1 MNYTTEMEKALMQSH
16 KMGYAVYSR
25 NHEKRM
31 EVEKNREEDYQKSKQ
46 LFAELDRKM
55 NG

>member
-1 MNYTTEMEKALMQSH
+1 MEKALMQSH

-31 EVEKNREEDYQKSKQ
+31 EVEKNRDEDYQKSKQ
-46 LFAELDRKM
+46 LFAELDRKI

>member
-46 LFAELDRKM
+46 LFAELDRKI